1 MSSRANKFA
10 QNTHPSTATMT
21 MNGGDVRWDRRW
33 PLRVRSVSGDGEGNF
48 AYTFNDKHRPDSCMG
63 GL

>member
-1 MSSRANKFA
+1 
-10 QNTHPSTATMT
+10 MT